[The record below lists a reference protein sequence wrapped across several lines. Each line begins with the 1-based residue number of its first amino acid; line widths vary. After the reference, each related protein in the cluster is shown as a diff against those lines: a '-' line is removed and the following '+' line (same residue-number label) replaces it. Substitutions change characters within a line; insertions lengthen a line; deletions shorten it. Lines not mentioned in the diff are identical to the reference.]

1 MAMHLPTVRRG
12 LIPQHVTLDPYM
24 GGMEQY
30 GALALRSNPGH
41 YGGVRWAYVKYK
53 RTQCK
58 GYDDAVKEYNKA
70 EEDHKKK
77 GCTKATFLGLR
88 RDKCKK
94 TAGRMKAAE
103 EKGKNAWKEC
113 KAYKK
118 GAEKGY
124 TQVDTTGGGF
134 SDFTGMSAGGAGG
147 AGGLMMD
154 PTGGMAVGAGA
165 GMGMEEESSNTGLY
179 LAVGALLLATGG
191 IIIYKRSQKKGG
203 RRR

>member
-1 MAMHLPTVRRG
+1 MPMHLPTVRRG
-12 LIPQHVTLDPYM
+12 LIPQHITYDPYM

-30 GALALRSNPGH
+30 GALALRPNPGH

-70 EEDHKKK
+70 EEAHKKK
-77 GCTKATFLGLR
+77 GCVKATFFGAR
-88 RDKCKK
+88 RSKCKK

-113 KAYKK
+113 KAYEK
-118 GAEKGY
+118 GATKGHV
-124 TQVDTTGGGF
+124 QIDTTGGGF
-134 SDFTGMSAGGAGG
+134 SNVETVTPPVMGVGDMGIMGGA
-147 AGGLMMD
+147 
-154 PTGGMAVGAGA
+154 PGMATSGGVE
-165 GMGMEEESSNTGLY
+165 EEESSNTGLY

-191 IIIYKRSQKKGG
+191 VVIYKRSQKKKGG
-203 RRR
+203 RKR

>member
-58 GYDDAVKEYNKA
+58 GYDDAVKKYNNA
-70 EEDHKKK
+70 EADHKKK
-77 GCTKATFLGLR
+77 GCSKATFFGFR

-94 TAGRMKAAE
+94 TANRMKAAE
-103 EKGKNAWKEC
+103 EEGKNAWKEC
-113 KAYKK
+113 QAYEK
-118 GAEKGY
+118 GAAKGDV
-124 TQVDTTGGGF
+124 QIDTSGGGF
-134 SDFTGMSAGGAGG
+134 VSVESVTPPVLGMSPDIMGPGGAMMTG
-147 AGGLMMD
+147 AG
-154 PTGGMAVGAGA
+154 TGV
-165 GMGMEEESSNTGLY
+165 GMEEESSNTGLY

-191 IIIYKRSQKKGG
+191 IVIYKRSQKKKGG